1 MSRVLAGPWA
11 TQALADLGAE
21 VIKVERPALGD
32 ETRSFAPFA
41 DRPDG
46 TAGESIYFLSTNR
59 GKRSVTI
66 DLATDG
72 GQDLLRSLADKS
84 DVLLENF
91 RCGTMA
97 KFNLSYDELA
107 ERNPRLVYCS
117 ITGFGQ
123 TGAHRF
129 RAGYDLVVQAMGG
142 FMSVTGEPNG
152 QPMKSGVAMA
162 DILTGLYATQAIL
175 AALLERQTSGLGQ
188 YIDLALLD
196 VQIASLANQAASYL
210 MTATV
215 PERHGNAHGS
225 IVPYQDFPTSDGRI
239 VIAVA
244 NDLQFVRFARLIGE
258 PQLSSDPLFRTNS
271 SRVQNRLKLL
281 PLIQTRIAE
290 RTTREWIAVLDE
302 AKIPAGPIN
311 DLEAVFNDSQVV
323 ERNLLL
329 EFPSPDGQPIKT
341 VGSPVHYSRTR
352 LSPGVRPPQLGEH
365 TDEILSGLLHKTP
378 EEIQSLRKRQVI

>member
-1 MSRVLAGPWA
+1 MTGPLAGIRVLDLSRVLAGPWA
-11 TQALADLGAE
+11 TQALADLSAE

-32 ETRSFAPFA
+32 ETRSFTPFA

-210 MTATV
+210 MTSTV

-225 IVPYQDFPTSDGRI
+225 IVPYQDFPT
-239 VIAVA
+239 AMA
-244 NDLQFVRFARLIGE
+244 AL
-258 PQLSSDPLFRTNS
+258 
-271 SRVQNRLKLL
+271 
-281 PLIQTRIAE
+281 
-290 RTTREWIAVLDE
+290 
-302 AKIPAGPIN
+302 
-311 DLEAVFNDSQVV
+311 
-323 ERNLLL
+323 
-329 EFPSPDGQPIKT
+329 
-341 VGSPVHYSRTR
+341 
-352 LSPGVRPPQLGEH
+352 
-365 TDEILSGLLHKTP
+365 
-378 EEIQSLRKRQVI
+378 